1 MSNVRQS
8 IFNSDLE
15 DFLKLFLPALLCV
28 PFIFFWQIEFYAWM
42 SVIFLSVMDIS
53 HVFSTGVE
61 AYMDPEVRRE
71 RNTIKLTL
79 IGISIA
85 LFIVVFFADI
95 AENIFFYSIIFHNM
109 RQGIGLALI
118 YYKKSEKRAIS
129 AENLKRFYYFM
140 TLFPIVI
147 FHLKRTYVDFGLLE
161 KFYFVVPVEKFIN
174 LAAYPVTSIVNGMEI
189 FYWLVF
195 IGLTS
200 IISIKVGKRVAGT
213 ILFFSLIYAFSYIVT
228 KNLLFSSLLLMASH
242 AVPYLFLIQK
252 RTNKLSASEYMKRY
266 SWIVMSICVVLGFCY
281 YFFFYRSIGPVEEM
295 SPLAKFFV
303 ITPSY
308 IHYAFDGH
316 VWTKNNERFQKF
328 LAT

>member
-1 MSNVRQS
+1 LSS
-8 IFNSDLE
+8 IKQAIFESDRE

-28 PFIFFWQIEFYAWM
+28 PFIFFRQIEFYAWM

-61 AYMDPEVRRE
+61 AYLDPEVRRE

-95 AENIFFYSIIFHNM
+95 AQNIFFYSIIFHNM

-118 YYKKSEKRAIS
+118 YYKKSEKKLIS
-129 AENLKRFYYFM
+129 AENLKRIYYFL

-147 FHLKRTYVDFGLLE
+147 FHLKRTYVDFGMLE
-161 KFYFVVPVEKFIN
+161 KYYFVIPVEKFLTLSN
-174 LAAYPVTSIVNGMEI
+174 YPVVSIVKSLEI
-189 FYWLVF
+189 FYLLAFVGLFFF
-195 IGLTS
+195 IVR
-200 IISIKVGKRVAGT
+200 KVGQRSSAT
-213 ILFFSLIYAFSYIVT
+213 ILFFALIYAFSYIGT
-228 KNLLFSSLLLMASH
+228 DNLLFSSLLLMASH

-252 RTNKLSASEYMKRY
+252 RTNKLAASEYMKRY
-266 SWIVMSICVVLGFCY
+266 SWIVIGLCVVLGFCY
-281 YFFFYRSIGPVEEM
+281 YFFFYRGIGPVEKM
-295 SPLAKFFV
+295 SPVAKFFV
-303 ITPSY
+303 IVPSY

-316 VWTKNNERFQKF
+316 VWTKNNERFLKF
-328 LAT
+328 IRI

>member
-1 MSNVRQS
+1 
-8 IFNSDLE
+8 
-15 DFLKLFLPALLCV
+15 
-28 PFIFFWQIEFYAWM
+28 
-42 SVIFLSVMDIS
+42 MDIS

-71 RNTIKLTL
+71 RNTIKLTV
-79 IGISIA
+79 IGVSIA

-118 YYKKSEKRAIS
+118 YYKKSDKKKIS
-129 AENLKRFYYFM
+129 AENLKRIYYFL

-147 FHLKRTYVDFGLLE
+147 FHLKRTYVDFGMLE
-161 KFYFVVPVEKFIN
+161 KFYFVVPVEKFIQLQN
-174 LAAYPVTSIVNGMEI
+174 YPVNNIVFGLEI
-189 FYWLVF
+189 FYWLAF
-195 IGLTS
+195 IALS
-200 IISIKVGKRVAGT
+200 ALILINVGRRVTGT
-213 ILFFSLIYAFSYIVT
+213 ILFFAIIYAFSYIVT

-252 RTNKLSASEYMKRY
+252 RTNTLSASEYMKRY
-266 SWIVMSICVVLGFCY
+266 SWVVISICVALGFCY
-281 YFFFYRSIGPVEEM
+281 YFFFYRGIGPVEKM

-316 VWTKNNERFQKF
+316 VWTKNNARFLKF
-328 LAT
+328 LSA

>member
-1 MSNVRQS
+1 MNNIKQS

-28 PFIFFWQIEFYAWM
+28 PFIFFRQIEFYAWM

-61 AYMDPEVRRE
+61 AYMDPEVRKE

-79 IGISIA
+79 IGFSIA

-118 YYKKSEKRAIS
+118 YYKKSEKKHIS
-129 AENLKRFYYFM
+129 AENLKRLYYFL

-147 FHLKRTYVDFGLLE
+147 FHFKRTYVDFGMLE
-161 KFYFVVPVEKFIN
+161 KYYFVVPVEKFIQLQN
-174 LAAYPVTSIVNGMEI
+174 YPVTNLVFGLET
-189 FYWLVF
+189 FYWMIFVSVF
-195 IGLTS
+195 VLIYL
-200 IISIKVGKRVAGT
+200 KVGKRVAGT
-213 ILFFSLIYAFSYIVT
+213 IFFFSLIYAFSYIVT
-228 KNLLFSSLLLMASH
+228 NNLLFSSLLLMASH
-242 AVPYLFLIQK
+242 AVPYLFLVQK

-266 SWIVMSICVVLGFCY
+266 SWIMISICVILGFCY
-281 YFFFYRSIGPVEEM
+281 YFFFYRSIGPVEKM
-295 SPLAKFFV
+295 SPMAKFFV

-316 VWTKNNERFQKF
+316 VWTKNNERFKKF
-328 LAT
+328 LAI